1 MPCVVSD
8 TSSARLNPLI
18 KIRSLRGRLITWHLG
33 ILAVSL
39 ILFSVL
45 LHQSLS
51 RSLYRHHDA
60 ELATEAERLA
70 RTLVGTDFGRE
81 APQTL
86 GPSQIAEQYAMVRSP
101 QGELFYRS
109 RFLQVAEPNIGQHE
123 ALVHAATIGTR
134 TPLFFTAQLE
144 RAGPVRFVCVPI
156 DIPPRAYLQLGR
168 PLGDVPDTLR
178 SVAIA
183 CALLVPIILLLMSFG
198 GWAIASRAL
207 VPMKS
212 IDATLQAIQ
221 ATDLSRRIDLPTD
234 TELKQLVATLNRLL
248 DRLEKAF
255 SSLKQFT
262 ADVSHQ
268 LQTPLTIMKGSAD
281 VALGSPRSPSEYQ
294 HTLAELR
301 EEVDDMARVLAD
313 LRALTLAD
321 AGPESGERGPVD
333 LTDVAHEA
341 AEIIEALAESKGVSV
356 ETTIEPGVTVWGSGI
371 GLKQVLL
378 NLGDNAV
385 KYTAAGGRI
394 SLKLEVRGRETVVAV
409 SDTGIGIP
417 EEAVPHVFDRFYRVP
432 GTSPALGGTGLGLA
446 IVKRIVEAHGGAIE
460 VDSRQ
465 GRGSTFTVRLP
476 LKAQP

>member
-1 MPCVVSD
+1 MARG
-8 TSSARLNPLI
+8 TSCASLNPLI
-18 KIRSLRGRLITWHLG
+18 KIRSLRGRLIAWHLG

-39 ILFSVL
+39 VLFSVL

-60 ELATEAERLA
+60 ELASEAERLVPA
-70 RTLVGTDFGRE
+70 LIETDFSRG
-81 APQTL
+81 APPSL
-86 GPSQIAEQYAMVRSP
+86 GPSQIAEQYAMVRNP
-101 QGELFYRS
+101 QGELVYRS
-109 RFLQVAEPNIGQHE
+109 RFLQVAEPNVGQHE
-123 ALVHAATIGTR
+123 ALVHAATVGTE

-144 RAGPVRFVCVPI
+144 RAGPVRFVCIPI
-156 DIPPRAYLQLGR
+156 GTPPLAYLQLGR

-178 SVAIA
+178 SVAVA
-183 CALLVPIILLLMSFG
+183 CALLVPVILLLMSFG

-207 VPMKS
+207 APMKS
-212 IDATLQAIQ
+212 IDESLQAIQ
-221 ATDLSRRIDLPTD
+221 ATDLSRRIAVPADA
-234 TELKQLVATLNRLL
+234 ELERLVTTLNRLL

-255 SSLKQFT
+255 SSLKQFA

-268 LQTPLTIMKGSAD
+268 LQTPLTVMKGTAE

-294 HTLAELR
+294 RTLAELR

-321 AGPESGERGPVD
+321 AGPETGEPVD
-333 LTDVAHEA
+333 LADITREA

-356 ETTIEPGVTVWGSGI
+356 ETAIEPGVTVWGSGI

-385 KYTAAGGRI
+385 KYTAAGGRV
-394 SLKLEVRGRETVVAV
+394 SLNLEARGHEAV
-409 SDTGIGIP
+409 ITISDTGTGIP
-417 EEAVPHVFDRFYRVP
+417 AKDLPHVFDRFYRVA
-432 GTSPALGGTGLGLA
+432 GTGPSPAGTGLGLA

-460 VDSRQ
+460 VDSRP

-476 LKAQP
+476 LKAES